1 MAERKSRK
9 PGDYTFV
16 NGRWIPKPTSDEPE
30 TTPPSVTPPGSAS
43 PFDRRPGGRGTDA
56 RLTAARLDELLSNL
70 PEKDALRL
78 AQLIQQNAE
87 RRTFRPVPVV
97 LPPPRLSSSIPLWVY
112 AGLAL
117 GGIGG
122 LIAYLATSG
131 PGDRVLDS
139 VARFG
144 ATFAMITI
152 PFFLI
157 FGTVVLAQFLMRRP
171 EDDDPDEERVHLT
184 DPKTDEN
191 PDRYWS
197 PD

>member
-30 TTPPSVTPPGSAS
+30 TTPPSVTTPKSAS
-43 PFDRRPGGRGTDA
+43 PFGRRPDVRETDA

-78 AQLIQQNAE
+78 AQLIQRNAE
-87 RRTFRPVPVV
+87 HRTFRSPPVV
-97 LPPPRLSSSIPLWVY
+97 LPPPRLSSPIPVWIY

-131 PGDRVLDS
+131 PGDRILDS
-139 VARFG
+139 VAKVG
-144 ATFAMITI
+144 AAFAMITV

-157 FGTVVLAQFLMRRP
+157 FGTVVLAQFLIRRP
-171 EDDDPDEERVHLT
+171 EDDDPGEERVHLT